1 LVEKNNKQINNKNRI
16 YNNGDDNINDITSNI
31 DSTYNNTLLTNVE
44 ETNNSSNNN
53 LIDIKDKLNKNLKI
67 NGLLEKEIE
76 VFNIVKASS
85 DCLKF
90 LTKEKMIFTE
100 NIFNKAKTIY
110 IYGINN
116 NIIKNDY
123 IKILFPEDY
132 AIITEINFEEASFD
146 IYKNINLM

>member
-1 LVEKNNKQINNKNRI
+1 MVEKNNKKINNKNRI

>member
-1 LVEKNNKQINNKNRI
+1 MVEKNNKQINNKNRI